1 MILGGITL
9 GGELG
14 GYTLINE
21 PFKGSLPQDL
31 ATGFYVAEEGFVG
44 SSFKPLFVVGKQTAN
59 GVNYFLIA
67 EQTTITA
74 KPEKHIVGLIVNIP
88 PAGVNGGD
96 GFGQGARFVKVIDA
110 NEPDVPDDILEI
122 INESL
127 KNKIGATHKPVALI
141 GTQIVKG
148 TNYYVVAESKGVYP
162 KAKPF
167 ATLITV
173 NKFGSKN
180 TVKIEDLLHIEED

>member
-9 GGELG
+9 GGEVG

-21 PFKGSLPQDL
+21 PANRLPQDL
-31 ATGFYVAEEGFVG
+31 ATGFAEASEGFVG
-44 SSFKPLFVVGKQTAN
+44 SSFNPLFIVGKQLVN

-67 EQTTITA
+67 EQTLVTA

-88 PAGVNGGD
+88 PAGVDGGD
-96 GFGQGARFVKVIDA
+96 GFGKGAKFVKVIDA
-110 NEPDVPDDILEI
+110 NEPSVPEDILKI
-122 INESL
+122 INDNL
-127 KNKIGATHKPVALI
+127 KNKIGTTHKPIALI

-148 TNYYVVAESKGVYP
+148 TNYYVVAESQGVYP

-180 TVKIEDLLHIEED
+180 TVKIEDLLQIEED